1 MAQQST
7 DERVCVGV
15 IAGAHGL
22 RGLLRVRPFTDTPED
37 VAAYGPVETEDGART
52 LTLSV
57 ANRAGKGLVLVRA
70 DGIADRTAAEA
81 LKGVR
86 LYVSRDRL
94 PAPEEDEFYY
104 SDLIGLAAVTGDG
117 VEVGRIRAVHEYG
130 AGDSLEIAGADGSV
144 ATIPFTRAAVP
155 QVDISGGRVV
165 IDPDRLLHTRED
177 RS

>member
-1 MAQQST
+1 MARHPT

-37 VAAYGPVETEDGART
+37 VAAYGPVETEDGGRT

-57 ANRAGKGLVLVRA
+57 ANRLGKGVILVRA
-70 DGIADRTAAEA
+70 EGVADRNAAEA
-81 LKGVR
+81 LKGAR
-86 LYVSRDRL
+86 LYVARDRL
-94 PAPEEDEFYY
+94 PVPEEDEFYY

-117 VEVGRIRAVHEYG
+117 AAVGRIRAVHEYG
-130 AGDSLEIAGADGSV
+130 AGDVLEIIADDGSV

-165 IDPDRLLHTRED
+165 VDPGQLLHTREV
-177 RS
+177 RR

>member
-37 VAAYGPVETEDGART
+37 VAAYGPVETEDGTRT

-57 ANRAGKGLVLVRA
+57 ANRVGKGLVLVRA

-81 LKGVR
+81 LKGAR
-86 LYVSRDRL
+86 LYVSRECL

-155 QVDISGGRVV
+155 QVDIAGGRVV